1 MEQLSLSVLRSR
13 NSLLPKAIPTNQ
25 NAAPLVANPEKQSVM
40 EMVVL
45 VPTGHSAKCFPRYV
59 PSVAR
64 KLKCRLSPA
73 KVDQC
78 TAVNVTI
85 KSD

>member
-1 MEQLSLSVLRSR
+1 M
-13 NSLLPKAIPTNQ
+13 LPKAIPTNQ
-25 NAAPLVANPEKQSVM
+25 NGAPLVARLEKQSVTEVAVM
-40 EMVVL
+40 

-73 KVDQC
+73 KVDQY
-78 TAVNVTI
+78 TVVNVTI
-85 KSD
+85 KPE

>member
-1 MEQLSLSVLRSR
+1 M
-13 NSLLPKAIPTNQ
+13 LPKAIPTNQ
-25 NAAPLVANPEKQSVM
+25 NAAPLVAKPEKQSVM

-45 VPTGHSAKCFPRYV
+45 VPTGRVAKCFPRYV

-73 KVDQC
+73 KADRY

-85 KSD
+85 KPE